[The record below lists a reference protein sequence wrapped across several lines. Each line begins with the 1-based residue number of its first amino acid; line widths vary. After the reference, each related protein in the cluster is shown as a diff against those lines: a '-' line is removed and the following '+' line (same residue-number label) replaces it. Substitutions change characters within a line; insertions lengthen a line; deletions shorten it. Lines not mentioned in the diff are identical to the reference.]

1 MAKKQKP
8 KNTKKAEIVRF
19 SLSDEAFSLLSEL
32 AGPNATCVIKTMFPA
47 YSGNPDFNK
56 FKVG

>member
-1 MAKKQKP
+1 MTKAKE
-8 KNTKKAEIVRF
+8 KKSKRAQIVRF
-19 SLSDEAFSLLSEL
+19 AISDEALSLITEL
-32 AGPNATCVIKTMFPA
+32 AGPNAVCVLKTMAPA